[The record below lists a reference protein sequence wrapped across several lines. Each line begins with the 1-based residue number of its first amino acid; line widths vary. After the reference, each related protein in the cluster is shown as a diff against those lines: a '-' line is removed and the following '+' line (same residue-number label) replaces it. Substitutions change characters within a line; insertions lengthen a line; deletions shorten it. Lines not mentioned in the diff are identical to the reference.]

1 MVVVNLESSSD
12 VVWIK
17 KENEKIPS
25 ECFLCIS
32 CLIKEEFSKNKE
44 GNIKTLT
51 NSQRAKNS
59 DVYSKKDIL
68 IVILLIVGSNLRNS
82 VTEQENCELD
92 DTHKW

>member
-1 MVVVNLESSSD
+1 M
-12 VVWIK
+12 K
-17 KENEKIPS
+17 K
-25 ECFLCIS
+25 FLQNVS
-32 CLIKEEFSKNKE
+32 CASPTIFKKEEFSKNKE

-59 DVYSKKDIL
+59 DIYSKKDIL

-92 DTHKW
+92 DTHK